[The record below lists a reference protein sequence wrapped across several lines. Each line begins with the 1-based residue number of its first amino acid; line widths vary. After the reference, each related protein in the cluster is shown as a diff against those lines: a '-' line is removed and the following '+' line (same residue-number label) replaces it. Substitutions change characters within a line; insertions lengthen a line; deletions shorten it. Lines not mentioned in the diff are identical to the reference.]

1 MKRHKIGAVALAA
14 ALLCAPCLS
23 VSAAVMARTTV
34 LQGQDTPPDV
44 EQAMFSRGQKLYND
58 GRYEQA
64 ASVLNDFLKTYPN
77 SIITDLTLLWL
88 GRAYIA
94 MGRIKDAEQVG
105 DRLRGIKDT
114 PFIEIYDDEL
124 SAARKE
130 LAARGPVTP
139 QPTATPVVRAT
150 PAPQH
155 TTTPTHTSIASASPS
170 PTPVRPN
177 RAQQQPRLISEA
189 SATPSPTPAR
199 VSPTPRRI
207 PTFDNTRS
215 AANANTNANTSAI
228 GANTNTLAG
237 NTRPTR
243 RNLGRRSQPATQP
256 GGEGNRPAMTASV
269 PTVRPTPQ
277 PTPRRTPTPAQ
288 VAVVPPPTPTP
299 LLARIEPT

>member
-14 ALLCAPCLS
+14 ALLCAPGLS
-23 VSAAVMARTTV
+23 ISAAVMARPV
-34 LQGQDTPPDV
+34 PQAQDTPPDV

-94 MGRIKDAEQVG
+94 LGRIKDAEQVG

-139 QPTATPVVRAT
+139 QPVATPSVRPT
-150 PAPQH
+150 PAPR
-155 TTTPTHTSIASASPS
+155 TTPTPAHTAIAAASPS
-170 PTPVRPN
+170 PTPVRATS
-177 RAQQQPRLISEA
+177 RQQPRLVSEA
-189 SATPSPTPAR
+189 PRATPSPT
-199 VSPTPRRI
+199 
-207 PTFDNTRS
+207 
-215 AANANTNANTSAI
+215 
-228 GANTNTLAG
+228 
-237 NTRPTR
+237 
-243 RNLGRRSQPATQP
+243 
-256 GGEGNRPAMTASV
+256 
-269 PTVRPTPQ
+269 
-277 PTPRRTPTPAQ
+277 
-288 VAVVPPPTPTP
+288 
-299 LLARIEPT
+299 

>member
-1 MKRHKIGAVALAA
+1 MKRHKICALVLAA

-23 VSAAVMARTTV
+23 VSAAVMARTAP
-34 LQGQDTPPDV
+34 QGQDTPPDV
-44 EQAMFSRGQKLYND
+44 EQSMFSRGQKLYND
-58 GRYEQA
+58 GRYEEA

-94 MGRIKDAEQVG
+94 LGRIKDAAQVG

-139 QPTATPVVRAT
+139 QPVATPFVRPT
-150 PAPQH
+150 PAPRNVAPTN
-155 TTTPTHTSIASASPS
+155 TTIATASPS
-170 PTPVRPN
+170 PTPVRTN

-189 SATPSPTPAR
+189 PRATPSPTPAR
-199 VSPTPRRI
+199 VSPTPRTV
-207 PTFDNTRS
+207 PTFNNTRS
-215 AANANTNANTSAI
+215 AANANANTKATGTNAT
-228 GANTNTLAG
+228 TLAG
-237 NTRPTR
+237 NARPSR
-243 RNLGRRSQPATQP
+243 RNLGRRGQPATQP

-288 VAVVPPPTPTP
+288 VAVNVPPPPT
-299 LLARIEPT
+299 